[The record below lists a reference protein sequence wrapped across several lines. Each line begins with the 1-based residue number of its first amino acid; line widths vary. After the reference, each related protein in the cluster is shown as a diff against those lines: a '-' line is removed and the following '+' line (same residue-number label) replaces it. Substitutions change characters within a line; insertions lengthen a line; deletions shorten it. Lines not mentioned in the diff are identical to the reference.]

1 MKAQKFVV
9 NSLFKIQIKRLK
21 NLLMMTLCRKRLNFT
36 NFNLFI
42 NLLVFCSVLFLS
54 ILGIIITIVSS
65 YLSYIAACKTILIK
79 QKFFIYVVA
88 PNC

>member
-1 MKAQKFVV
+1 MKAQKFV

-21 NLLMMTLCRKRLNFT
+21 KLLMMTLCRKRLNFT

-42 NLLVFCSVLFLS
+42 NLLVFCSVFINFRDYYYDS
-54 ILGIIITIVSS
+54 IVVSELYGS
-65 YLSYIAACKTILIK
+65 LYKTILIK